1 MAIIAIARCTK
12 LPDYEEAIR
21 RAGGEPWVVES
32 GIDAAADVIGRA
44 DGILLAGGG
53 DVNPALFGEAPHPT
67 FDAAESGRDG
77 FEIELITLATE
88 RGLPLLAIC
97 RGIQVLNVARGG
109 TLVQDIPS
117 ELPGTLEHKLA
128 VPPHAAVDLAH
139 EVWIE
144 KDSLLS
150 RLTGDSGKSPDTIDV
165 NSRHHQSVRKLGEG
179 LVTTATAP
187 DGVIE
192 AVEDPTQ
199 RFLLGVQWHPE
210 NFYRT
215 GEFRSLFEG
224 FVKAA
229 AAKS

>member
-1 MAIIAIARCTK
+1 MAIIAIARCSK
-12 LPDYEEAIR
+12 LPDYEESIR
-21 RAGGEPWVVES
+21 RAGDEPWVVES
-32 GIDAAADVIGRA
+32 GIDLAADVISRA

-53 DVNPALFGEAPHPT
+53 DVNPALFGEAPHPS

-77 FEIELITLATE
+77 FEIELITLAAG
-88 RGLPLLAIC
+88 RDLPLMAIC

-109 TLVQDIPS
+109 TLVQDIPT
-117 ELPGTLEHKLA
+117 ELTGTLEHKLA
-128 VPPHAAVDLAH
+128 VPPHAAVELAH

-144 KDSLLS
+144 KDSLLA
-150 RLTGDSGKSPDTIDV
+150 RLTGDTGKSADTVDV
-165 NSRHHQSVRKLGEG
+165 NSRHHQSVRKLGQG
-179 LVTTATAP
+179 LVLTATAP

-192 AVEDPTQ
+192 AVEDPSR

-224 FVKAA
+224 FIAA
-229 AAKS
+229 ATRT